1 VSVVAAP
8 APAHAA
14 AVPFVPVPLTWYA
27 WLANGFFCYFMNL
40 QGNIIPLLQEQFDLS
55 YRVVSLHSSAVALG
69 VIAVGL
75 TGDRIVAGMGRRLA
89 LRVGTLGVVAG
100 AALLC
105 ISPGPAFSIASC
117 ILIGASLNPV
127 VVPALLA
134 DIHGPRR
141 ADAYAGQSIAASVL
155 GIAGPLLTGL
165 FLWLGFGW
173 RYPVVLGM
181 AFGIGLLVWFRR
193 ATPPEG
199 ATAHRSSRQRLPA
212 AFWAYW
218 LLLSSGCALE
228 FSVLLWAPAYLER
241 VAGFSP
247 ATAAALAAGYFVGVI
262 AGRVTLGAIVSR
274 VSGRLLLLAALG
286 TAFAG
291 FLIYWGIAG
300 PVGSVVGVLLL
311 GLGVAPLYPLT
322 MSFAVGVAGP
332 AANKA
337 AARLNLAFGVA
348 ILIAPIALGAIA
360 DEVGLA
366 MAHLT
371 LPFLIGLALT
381 AFLLAQVL
389 QKRAAVTASA

>member
-1 VSVVAAP
+1 VA
-8 APAHAA
+8 
-14 AVPFVPVPLTWYA
+14 PFIPLPLTWYA

-40 QGNIIPLLQEQFDLS
+40 QGNIIPFLQEQFGLS

-75 TGDRIVAGMGRRLA
+75 TGDRIVARLGRKLS

-100 AALLC
+100 AILLC
-105 ISPGPAFSIASC
+105 IAPGPAFSIPSC
-117 ILIGASLNPV
+117 ILIGASLNPIIA
-127 VVPALLA
+127 PALLA
-134 DIHGPRR
+134 DLHGARR
-141 ADAYAGQSIAASVL
+141 ADAYAGQSIAASVF
-155 GIAGPLLTGL
+155 GITGPVLTGL

-173 RYPVVLGM
+173 RYPVFLGM
-181 AFGIGLLVWFRR
+181 AFGIGMLLWFRR
-193 ATPPEG
+193 EDPPDG
-199 ATAHRSSRQRLPA
+199 TTHAQGGQQRLPA

-218 LLLSSGCALE
+218 LLLASGCALE

-241 VAGFSP
+241 VAGFSTS
-247 ATAAALAAGYFVGVI
+247 AAAALAAGFAVGVVI
-262 AGRVTLGAIVSR
+262 GRITLGFVVSRISGRVLLLGA
-274 VSGRLLLLAALG
+274 LCM
-286 TAFAG
+286 AFAG
-291 FLIYWGIAG
+291 FLVYWGIAG
-300 PVGSVVGVLLL
+300 PVGSIAGVLML

-337 AARLNLAFGVA
+337 AARLNSAFGAA

-371 LPFLIGLALT
+371 LPFLICLALT
-381 AFLLAQVL
+381 AFMLAQVL
-389 QKRAAVTASA
+389 QKRPSAHGAR